1 MRVIDL
7 SQPLH
12 ESMPVYPGTPA
23 PDFSTVATVAANGYQ
38 VKKIAMNTH
47 VGTHMDAPAHMLADG
62 KTLDVLPLERFVGRA
77 AVLDVRNCAGGVI
90 GIGELQG
97 QKELLAQVDFVLFW
111 TGWSRYWGQE
121 QYLQQYPRLT
131 AAAAAWLGKCQLKGV
146 GIDAI
151 SFDAIDSK
159 DFAIHQLLL
168 AQELVLIEN
177 LTRLEEVQ
185 SGADFFAM
193 PLPLREADGS
203 PVRAFASQ
211 ADHADLL

>member
-1 MRVIDL
+1 MQVIDL
-7 SQPLH
+7 SQPLY
-12 ESMPVYPGTPA
+12 EGMPVYPGTPA
-23 PDFSTVATVAANGYQ
+23 PVFSTVTTVENHGYR

-62 KTLDVLPLERFVGRA
+62 KTLDILPLERFMGRA
-77 AVLDVRNCAGGVI
+77 AIVDVRACAGGI
-90 GIGELQG
+90 IALGELQA
-97 QKELLAQVDFVLFW
+97 QKELLEQVDFVLFW

-121 QYLQQYPRLT
+121 QYLRQYPLLT
-131 AAAAAWLGKCQLKGV
+131 AEAAGWLGKQSLKGI

-159 DFAIHQLLL
+159 DFMIHQLLL
-168 AQELVLIEN
+168 AQELVLVEN

-185 SGADFFAM
+185 SSADFFAL
-193 PLPLREADGS
+193 PLPLSEADGS

-211 ADHADLL
+211 KEVI

>member
-1 MRVIDL
+1 MRMIDL

-12 ESMPVYPGTPA
+12 EGMPVYPGTPA
-23 PDFSTVATVAANGYQ
+23 PVFSTVTTVENHGYR

-62 KTLDVLPLERFVGRA
+62 KTLDALPLAQFVGRA

-90 GIGELQG
+90 GLGELQA
-97 QKELLAQVDFVLFW
+97 QKELLAQADFVLFW

-121 QYLQQYPRLT
+121 QYLRQYPILT
-131 AAAAAWLGKCQLKGV
+131 AEAASYLGKCQLKGV

-159 DFAIHQLLL
+159 AFEIHQQLL

-185 SGADFFAM
+185 RGANFFAL
-193 PLPLREADGS
+193 PLPLSEADGS

-211 ADHADLL
+211 TEVI

>member
-1 MRVIDL
+1 MRMIDL

-12 ESMPVYPGTPA
+12 EGMPVYPGTPA
-23 PDFSTVATVAANGYQ
+23 PVFSTVTTVENHGYR

-62 KTLDVLPLERFVGRA
+62 KTLDALPLEQFVGRA

-90 GIGELQG
+90 GLGELQA
-97 QKELLAQVDFVLFW
+97 QKELLAQADFVLFW

-121 QYLQQYPRLT
+121 QYLRQYPILT
-131 AAAAAWLGKCQLKGV
+131 EEAASYLGKCQLKGV

-159 DFAIHQLLL
+159 AFEIHQQLL

-185 SGADFFAM
+185 RGANFFAL
-193 PLPLREADGS
+193 PLPLSEADGS

-211 ADHADLL
+211 TEVI

>member
-1 MRVIDL
+1 MTRMIDL
-7 SQPLH
+7 SQPLY
-12 ESMPVYPGTPA
+12 EGMPVYPGTPA
-23 PDFSTVATVAANGYQ
+23 PDFSTVATVAANGYR

-47 VGTHMDAPAHMLADG
+47 VGTHMDAPAHMLAEG
-62 KTLDVLPLERFVGRA
+62 MTLDALPLERFMGRA
-77 AVLDVRNCAGGVI
+77 AIVDVRACAGGAI
-90 GIGELQG
+90 GVGELQA
-97 QKELLAQVDFVLFW
+97 QEEWLAQADFVLFW

-121 QYLQQYPRLT
+121 QYLQQYPLLT
-131 AAAAAWLGKCQLKGV
+131 AEAAAWLGKCRLKGV

-151 SFDAIDSK
+151 SFDAIDSQN
-159 DFAIHQLLL
+159 FEIHQQLL

-185 SGADFFAM
+185 RGANFFAL

-211 ADHADLL
+211 ADML

>member
-1 MRVIDL
+1 MTRMIDL
-7 SQPLH
+7 SQPLY
-12 ESMPVYPGTPA
+12 EGMPVYPGTPA
-23 PDFSTVATVAANGYQ
+23 PDFSTVATVAANGYR

-47 VGTHMDAPAHMLADG
+47 VGTHMDAPAHMLAEG
-62 KTLDVLPLERFVGRA
+62 MTLDALPLERFMGRA
-77 AVLDVRNCAGGVI
+77 AIVDVRACAGGAI
-90 GIGELQG
+90 GVGELQA
-97 QKELLAQVDFVLFW
+97 QEEWLAQADFVLFW

-121 QYLQQYPRLT
+121 QYLQQYPLLT
-131 AAAAAWLGKCQLKGV
+131 AEAAAWLGKCRLKGV

-151 SFDAIDSK
+151 SFDAIDSQN
-159 DFAIHQLLL
+159 FEIHQRLL

-185 SGADFFAM
+185 SGANFFAL

-211 ADHADLL
+211 ADML

>member
-7 SQPLH
+7 SQPLC
-12 ESMPVYPGTPA
+12 EGMPVYPGTPA
-23 PDFSTVATVAANGYQ
+23 PDFSTVATVKDSGYQ

-62 KTLDVLPLERFVGRA
+62 KTLDALPLEQFMGRA
-77 AVLDVRNCAGGVI
+77 AVVDVRACAGGVI
-90 GIGELQG
+90 GVGELQA

-111 TGWSRYWGQE
+111 TGWSRYWGRE
-121 QYLQQYPRLT
+121 QYLRQYPLLT
-131 AAAAAWLGKCQLKGV
+131 AEAANWLGKQSLKGIGV
-146 GIDAI
+146 DAI
-151 SFDAIDSK
+151 SFDGIDSE

-185 SGADFFAM
+185 NGAEFFAL
-193 PLPLREADGS
+193 PLPLCEADGS
-203 PVRAFASQ
+203 PVRAFA
-211 ADHADLL
+211 ALGARL